1 MSAPDTL
8 DPQPSFILCERALE
22 VVSVAIC
29 DLTTQMRLLN
39 LHLADPDKDSDLEVS
54 APG

>member
-1 MSAPDTL
+1 MSSPDTL
-8 DPQPSFILCERALE
+8 GPQPSFNLCERALE
-22 VVSVAIC
+22 VISVAIC

-39 LHLADPDKDSDLEVS
+39 LHLAEPDKDPDLEVS